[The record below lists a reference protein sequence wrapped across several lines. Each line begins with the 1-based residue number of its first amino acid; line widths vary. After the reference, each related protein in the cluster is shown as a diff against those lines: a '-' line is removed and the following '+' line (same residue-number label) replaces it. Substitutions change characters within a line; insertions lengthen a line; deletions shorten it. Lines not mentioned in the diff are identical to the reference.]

1 MPVRYISTQLNGPW
15 FDSRCWLCQQPEEAT
30 DGNGAKEANNINIAN
45 KAAEA
50 NDARKPTTP
59 RRPTRGPWPRLA
71 CTEDSSLVR
80 SAMLAQAEAN
90 DAKRLLM
97 ARRPTTPTRGLW
109 LRLAC
114 TEDNP
119 AVHPSIHYPLYAW
132 QLRAPLHLAQAGWP
146 SRPEYGKHMIES
158 TTNS

>member
-1 MPVRYISTQLNGPW
+1 M
-15 FDSRCWLCQQPEEAT
+15 
-30 DGNGAKEANNINIAN
+30 
-45 KAAEA
+45 EA
-50 NDARKPTTP
+50 NDTNMAMEADDARQPTTA
-59 RRPTRGPWPRLA
+59 RRPTRGPW
-71 CTEDSSLVR
+71 
-80 SAMLAQAEAN
+80 
-90 DAKRLLM
+90 
-97 ARRPTTPTRGLW
+97 
-109 LRLAC
+109 LRVAC